1 MTERPIPDRLP
12 PLTLP
17 DFTGRRVVVTGASS
31 GIGKATA
38 TALAEAGAD
47 VVLAVRNLVKG
58 SAVAEEIIERIPQA
72 QLAVEHLELGS
83 LESIA
88 SFAERTADAPVHLLI
103 NNAGLS
109 SASGHEVTSD
119 GFDLQIGVNYLG
131 AFALTCRLW
140 PALLASSG
148 RVVMLGSMMA
158 SRAQIPADIG
168 QQPEST
174 VSAYSVS
181 KLATVVFAGE
191 LRHRL
196 EVAGS
201 PVTAVAAHPGW
212 SQTAIFETNGPPA
225 PIMWIGKATG
235 AMQSPADGAQPIL
248 LAATAVDPAPYYG
261 PLHRA
266 GASGPAGPVALP
278 PGATEPGVGELLWKR
293 SAELTGCD
301 ITL

>member
-1 MTERPIPDRLP
+1 MTDRPIPDRLA

-17 DFTGRRVVVTGASS
+17 DLTGRRVIVTGASS

-38 TALAEAGAD
+38 TALAAAGAD

-58 SAVAEEIIERIPQA
+58 AAVADEITERVPQA
-72 QLAVEHLELGS
+72 RLEVEHIELGS

-88 SFAERTADAPVHLLI
+88 SFAERLAGTPVHLLI

-109 SASGHEVTSD
+109 SASSQEVTSD
-119 GFDLQIGVNYLG
+119 GFDRQIGVNYLG

-140 PALLASSG
+140 PALLAGAG

-158 SRAQIPADIG
+158 SRAQLPADIG
-168 QQPEST
+168 QRPEST
-174 VSAYSVS
+174 VSAYSIS
-181 KLATVVFAGE
+181 KLAAVVFAGE

-196 EVAGS
+196 EIAAS

-212 SQTAIFETNGPPA
+212 SQTAIFDTNGPPA

-235 AMQSPADGAQPIL
+235 AIQSPADGAQPVL

-301 ITL
+301 LRP

>member
-12 PLTLP
+12 PLPLP
-17 DFTGRRVVVTGASS
+17 DLTGRRVIVTGASS

-38 TALAEAGAD
+38 TALAGAGAD
-47 VVLAVRNLVKG
+47 VVMAVRNLVKG
-58 SAVAEEIIERIPQA
+58 AAVAEEIIARVPQA
-72 QLAVEHLELGS
+72 RLEVEHLELGS
-83 LESIA
+83 LKSIEA
-88 SFAERTADAPVHLLI
+88 FAERASGTPVHLLI

-109 SASGHEVTSD
+109 SAGSQEVTAD

-140 PALLASSG
+140 PALVAGSG

-174 VSAYSVS
+174 VSAYSIS

-196 EVAGS
+196 ELADS
-201 PVTAVAAHPGW
+201 AVTAVAAHPGW
-212 SQTAIFETNGPPA
+212 SQTAIFDTNGPPA
-225 PIMWIGKATG
+225 PITWIGKATG

-278 PGATEPGVGELLWKR
+278 AGATEPGVGTLLWNR
-293 SAELTGCD
+293 SAELTGCN
-301 ITL
+301 LPL